1 MRVMRIGTRLT
12 AGLLVALT
20 PLVAGF
26 TYWHIQRSSGAY
38 ISALKREV
46 RATANGL
53 APALAGDLKL
63 RESNRIA
70 DILRHV
76 GIDGSASA
84 VFTTDGQLQY
94 ASPDFPPTLIPDH
107 AEFARAKVSGS
118 AEFEHWTRNGHWFG
132 RLEDL
137 SPPDRANQGYLLVA
151 QDWSN
156 LSDDLRERAM
166 GSAIACLLVILATS
180 TIVPLIVR
188 RYVSGPLSELS
199 QKVIGFSV
207 DQAEPIHGGDELLL
221 LTEEFR
227 RLDEQ
232 LTAARN
238 DLFGKH
244 QRELELE
251 RKLEHAS
258 RLASIGTLASGLAH
272 EIGTPLGVIR
282 GRAEFLLTSKPA
294 STRTEDGLRII
305 VSQIERISRIVRM
318 LLDYAREHNSART
331 PCDLRILTEHSLKL
345 METEAA
351 GRAIQVTTELGDQP
365 LVIDCDPYQIQ
376 QVLINLV
383 ANALDAMETR
393 AGGILRVTAS
403 RHDQDGEPHALLV
416 CEDNGGGIAEA
427 DQPRVF
433 DPFFSTKEPGKGTGM
448 GLAVT
453 QSIVRDHGGEVRFDS
468 GREGTRFVVSIP
480 LAPPAAPHAK
490 PSRVDH
496 AA

>member
-1 MRVMRIGTRLT
+1 MRIGTRLT
-12 AGLLVALT
+12 AGLLIALT

-26 TYWHIQRSSGAY
+26 TYWHIQRATAAY
-38 ISALKREV
+38 ISELRREV
-46 RATANGL
+46 RATASGL
-53 APALAGDLKL
+53 APALTDDLKAGE
-63 RESNRIA
+63 RDRIS

-84 VFTTDGQLQY
+84 VFDADGELQY
-94 ASPDFPPTLIPDH
+94 SSPDFPSTVIPSADD
-107 AEFARAKVSGS
+107 FARAKLHGA
-118 AEFEHWTRNGHWFG
+118 AEFEHWTRDGHWFG

-137 SPPDRANQGYLLVA
+137 AQPNQDTHGYLLVA

-156 LSDDLRERAM
+156 LTDDLRERAM
-166 GSAIACLLVILATS
+166 GSAIAGILVILATS
-180 TIVPLIVR
+180 TIVPLMVR

-199 QKVIGFSV
+199 QKVIGFSA
-207 DQAEPIHGGDELLL
+207 DQAEPIRGGDELLL
-221 LTEEFR
+221 LSEEFR

-238 DLFGKH
+238 ALLDKH
-244 QRELELE
+244 QRELDLE
-251 RKLEHAS
+251 RKLERAS

-294 STRTEDGLRII
+294 PAKTENGLRII

-318 LLDYAREHNSART
+318 LLDYAREHTTERT
-331 PCDLRILTEHSLKL
+331 PCDVRVLVEHSLRL

-351 GRAIQVTTELGDQP
+351 GRAIQVTSELGEQP
-365 LVIDCDPYQIQ
+365 LVIECDPYQIQ

-383 ANALDAMETR
+383 ANALDAMETSIG
-393 AGGILRVTAS
+393 AVLRVVAFS
-403 RHDQDGEPHALLV
+403 RDENGKPYAVLV
-416 CEDNGGGIAEA
+416 CEDNGRGISEA

-453 QSIVRDHGGEVRFDS
+453 QSIVRDHGGEVQFESD
-468 GREGTRFVVSIP
+468 GRGTRFIVSIP
-480 LAPPAAPHAK
+480 LTDPSKSHAK
-490 PSRVDH
+490 SSRVDH